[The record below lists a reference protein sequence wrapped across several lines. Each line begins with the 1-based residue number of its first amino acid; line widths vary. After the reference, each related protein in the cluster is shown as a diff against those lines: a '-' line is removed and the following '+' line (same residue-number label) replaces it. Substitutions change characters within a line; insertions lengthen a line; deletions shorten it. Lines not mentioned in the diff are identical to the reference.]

1 MVKNEKA
8 RPTVVAAGQAN
19 GKTVGNFHE
28 GFTQSARERQTP
40 IFDILPIGRERAI
53 SSEALA
59 AVTGCKSVRELQKRI
74 ERERLAGAVI
84 LSDTH
89 SGGYYRSN
97 DPAELRRFVRTLNAR
112 ARNTLRAA
120 ESAQMALNT
129 IEGRESIGGWF
140 NGTEKNVFIAS
151 R

>member
-1 MVKNEKA
+1 MIKNEEA
-8 RPTVVAAGQAN
+8 RPTAATVGQAQA
-19 GKTVGNFHE
+19 GKVTNSFRSD
-28 GFTQSARERQTP
+28 FTPTTAEKQSS

-53 SSEALA
+53 SSDALA

-89 SGGYYRSN
+89 GGGYYRSN

-120 ESAQMALNT
+120 ESAQIALNT
-129 IEGRESIGGWF
+129 IEGQESSGGRF
-140 NGTEKNVFIAS
+140 
-151 R
+151 

>member
-1 MVKNEKA
+1 MVKNEEA
-8 RPTVVAAGQAN
+8 RPTVAAAGQAG
-19 GKTVGNFHE
+19 GKAASYFQDD
-28 GFTQSARERQTP
+28 FTPSAREKQSP

-53 SSEALA
+53 SSELLA

-120 ESAQMALNT
+120 ESAQIALNT
-129 IEGRESIGGWF
+129 IEGQESIGGWF
-140 NGTEKNVFIAS
+140 
-151 R
+151 

>member
-1 MVKNEKA
+1 MVKNEEA
-8 RPTVVAAGQAN
+8 RPTVAAAGQAN
-19 GKTVGNFHE
+19 GKAVGNFHDD
-28 GFTQSARERQTP
+28 FTPSAKEKQSP
-40 IFDILPIGRERAI
+40 IFNILPIGRERAI

-89 SGGYYRSN
+89 GGGYYRSD

-112 ARNTLRAA
+112 AKNTLRAA

-129 IEGRESIGGWF
+129 IEGQERIGGWF
-140 NGTEKNVFIAS
+140 
-151 R
+151 

>member
-8 RPTVVAAGQAN
+8 RPTVAAAGQAD
-19 GKTVGNFHE
+19 GKAGSSFHE
-28 GFTQSARERQTP
+28 DFTPLATEKQSP

-89 SGGYYRSN
+89 GGGYYRSN

-120 ESAQMALNT
+120 ESAQIALNT
-129 IEGRESIGGWF
+129 IEGQESIGGWF
-140 NGTEKNVFIAS
+140 NG
-151 R
+151 

>member
-1 MVKNEKA
+1 MVKNEEA
-8 RPTVVAAGQAN
+8 RPTVAAAGQAQS
-19 GKTVGNFHE
+19 GKMVSSFQND
-28 GFTQSARERQTP
+28 FTPLATEKQSP

-89 SGGYYRSN
+89 GGGYYRSN
-97 DPAELRRFVRTLNAR
+97 DPTELRRFVRTLNAR

-120 ESAQMALNT
+120 ESAQIALNT
-129 IEGRESIGGWF
+129 IEGQESIGGRF
-140 NGTEKNVFIAS
+140 DG
-151 R
+151 

>member
-1 MVKNEKA
+1 MGKCEKA
-8 RPTVVAAGQAN
+8 RPTVAAAGQAN
-19 GKTVGNFHE
+19 GNAGSNFHE
-28 GFTQSARERQTP
+28 DFTPLATEKQSP

-112 ARNTLRAA
+112 AKNTLRAA
-120 ESAQMALNT
+120 ESAQLALNEVT
-129 IEGRESIGGWF
+129 GQESIMGRYD
-140 NGTEKNVFIAS
+140 EQ
-151 R
+151 

>member
-1 MVKNEKA
+1 MVRNEKA
-8 RPTVVAAGQAN
+8 RPAAATVGQAN
-19 GKTVGNFHE
+19 GNAGSSFRE
-28 GFTQSARERQTP
+28 DFTPSATEKQSP
-40 IFDILPIGRERAI
+40 IFNILPIGRERAI

-89 SGGYYRSN
+89 GGGYYRSN

-129 IEGRESIGGWF
+129 IEGQESIGGWF
-140 NGTEKNVFIAS
+140 NG
-151 R
+151 

>member
-1 MVKNEKA
+1 MVQSKEA
-8 RPTVVAAGQAN
+8 RPTVAAAEQAG
-19 GKTVGNFHE
+19 GKAASNFQND
-28 GFTQSARERQTP
+28 FTPLAKEKQSP

-120 ESAQMALNT
+120 ESAQIALNT
-129 IEGRESIGGWF
+129 IEGQESIGGWF
-140 NGTEKNVFIAS
+140 NG
-151 R
+151 

>member
-1 MVKNEKA
+1 MVKTEKA
-8 RPTVVAAGQAN
+8 RPTAATVGQAD
-19 GKTVGNFHE
+19 GNAANIFQCDSTPSATE
-28 GFTQSARERQTP
+28 KQSP

-89 SGGYYRSN
+89 GGGYYRSN

-120 ESAQMALNT
+120 ESAQIALNT
-129 IEGRESIGGWF
+129 IEGQESIGGWF
-140 NGTEKNVFIAS
+140 NG
-151 R
+151 

>member
-1 MVKNEKA
+1 MVKTEKA
-8 RPTVVAAGQAN
+8 RPTAATVGQAD
-19 GKTVGNFHE
+19 GNAANIFQCDSTPSATE
-28 GFTQSARERQTP
+28 KQSP

-89 SGGYYRSN
+89 GGGITGVMTRQNYDGLSER
-97 DPAELRRFVRTLNAR
+97 
-112 ARNTLRAA
+112 
-120 ESAQMALNT
+120 
-129 IEGRESIGGWF
+129 
-140 NGTEKNVFIAS
+140 
-151 R
+151 

>member
-1 MVKNEKA
+1 MMKNEKA
-8 RPTVVAAGQAN
+8 HSTVAAAEQAD
-19 GKTVGNFHE
+19 GKATSNFHE
-28 GFTQSARERQTP
+28 DFTPLATEKQSP

-89 SGGYYRSN
+89 SGGYYRSD

-129 IEGRESIGGWF
+129 IEGQESIGGWF
-140 NGTEKNVFIAS
+140 
-151 R
+151 